1 MVRWGAL
8 LLLIFAGW
16 WSTLGADLSDD
27 GHNIALA
34 WRMSLGD
41 SPFADEMNLRATGS
55 LLAVPFTWLWTHLFG
70 MTGLVLAS
78 RIFFVAVAFGV
89 GFLAYRALR
98 TTLRPVSAA
107 IAVTAPLMALPYHLG
122 QISYNTMPVF
132 GLVLGTAA
140 GFAAVVRRDRRW
152 AFISGVAVAVG
163 VMSFPMILIGGAILL
178 MAVAISSRRRD
189 VVGSL
194 ALGSLAVLVP
204 FGLWL
209 LFGISPSLVGDTL
222 RFTLD
227 AQALVPPI
235 EQRGSS
241 VLEVYTFNL
250 GLRKYWPMWGA
261 AFVAALPLL
270 PDRIRAAAIATVP
283 VLAAVPSLH
292 IMFNGLPGVAFGRL
306 AGIYVTVVSLALLLP
321 VSVWAVQR
329 RRRDIVVLICLSL
342 PVALVQVPLIA
353 ATTASGPNWGV
364 HVIGVC
370 SLLMA
375 LAAGWC
381 EMVAELVPSTQPL
394 IGVLLIVAIG
404 LLLAFKPFKDPF
416 PWLATTRISTGAFA
430 GISTDAAGAARIN
443 ETSAAAE
450 RWVEPGEG
458 VLLYGLAGDYLLTR
472 GDPVT
477 NILWLGNLG
486 GASQATLDYFER
498 SGRTPDVVFVNRG
511 LVDQLGGYDVLA
523 SRDPLIA
530 YIIADY
536 HVVDPEASVAT
547 VFRRN

>member
-1 MVRWGAL
+1 
-8 LLLIFAGW
+8 
-16 WSTLGADLSDD
+16 
-27 GHNIALA
+27 
-34 WRMSLGD
+34 
-41 SPFADEMNLRATGS
+41 
-55 LLAVPFTWLWTHLFG
+55 
-70 MTGLVLAS
+70 
-78 RIFFVAVAFGV
+78 
-89 GFLAYRALR
+89 
-98 TTLRPVSAA
+98 
-107 IAVTAPLMALPYHLG
+107 
-122 QISYNTMPVF
+122 
-132 GLVLGTAA
+132 
-140 GFAAVVRRDRRW
+140 
-152 AFISGVAVAVG
+152 
-163 VMSFPMILIGGAILL
+163 
-178 MAVAISSRRRD
+178 
-189 VVGSL
+189 
-194 ALGSLAVLVP
+194 
-204 FGLWL
+204 
-209 LFGISPSLVGDTL
+209 
-222 RFTLD
+222 
-227 AQALVPPI
+227 
-235 EQRGSS
+235 
-241 VLEVYTFNL
+241 
-250 GLRKYWPMWGA
+250 
-261 AFVAALPLL
+261 
-270 PDRIRAAAIATVP
+270 
-283 VLAAVPSLH
+283 
-292 IMFNGLPGVAFGRL
+292 
-306 AGIYVTVVSLALLLP
+306 
-321 VSVWAVQR
+321 
-329 RRRDIVVLICLSL
+329 
-342 PVALVQVPLIA
+342 
-353 ATTASGPNWGV
+353 
-364 HVIGVC
+364 
-370 SLLMA
+370 MA

-530 YIIADY
+530 YIIANY